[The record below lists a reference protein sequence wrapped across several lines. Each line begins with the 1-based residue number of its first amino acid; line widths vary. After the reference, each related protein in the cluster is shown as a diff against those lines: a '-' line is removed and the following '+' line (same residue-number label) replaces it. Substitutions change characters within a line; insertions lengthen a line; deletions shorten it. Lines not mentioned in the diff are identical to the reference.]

1 MFAQL
6 LSSTPRFDI
15 MANSKQTFYWR
26 AKSLGIDLKIKVLN
40 FTADFKKRF
49 ITFSKKAQNITHLF
63 EFLDHVDKCIFN
75 MQKNCN
81 YNLLLSKYNLEVLI
95 K

>member
-6 LSSTPRFDI
+6 LSSTPRFDV

-26 AKSLGIDLKIKVLN
+26 AKSLGIDHKIKVLN
-40 FTADFKKRF
+40 FTADFKKRLI
-49 ITFSKKAQNITHLF
+49 ITFSKKSQNITHLF

-75 MQKNCN
+75 MQKNGN
-81 YNLLLSKYNLEVLI
+81 YNLLLSKYN
-95 K
+95 